1 MARPNCIQRP
11 LPAPCWSPSCLLCF
25 RLQVFVPWNYQ
36 TLWVFLLPGTLFTH
50 PCSCGLFLYIKQIL
64 LQCQLFRQAF
74 PRPPYLKEG
83 CGPPPPIFKRLFP
96 FLYNTCQC
104 LEWSCLFI
112 YCLSPLIKLHE
123 SRGLICCSLLYPEA
137 STAGWPTAGIWQ
149 VFIRMHE

>member
-83 CGPPPPIFKRLFP
+83 CGPPPPFSKDC
-96 FLYNTCQC
+96 FLSFIILVSAWNDHVY
-104 LEWSCLFI
+104 LFI
-112 YCLSPLIKLHE
+112 VSLPSLSSMRAGALSVVHCCILKHLQRAGPL
-123 SRGLICCSLLYPEA
+123 
-137 STAGWPTAGIWQ
+137 Q
-149 VFIRMHE
+149 VSDRYL